1 MTIFFITVSKRDVF
15 DEGIFGVVRGVV
27 IELVL
32 VGCSAENVPI
42 SDGDDSDDVSGSDGS
57 GIYVGGTVAGSDG
70 SGSDVGGAVAGS
82 DGSGSDVGG
91 AGFGNGDDVDAT
103 ISVIADAILG
113 NTISSKAILGNKI
126 PAVSSLLELGDRASW
141 TFLMWRSRFDFFKNV
156 LLQMLQVLLSRA
168 AFLLLFT
175 TLHDFKCFVMLYLYF
190 DEIVQFSVG
199 HV

>member
-1 MTIFFITVSKRDVF
+1 MAIFFITVSKRDVF

-57 GIYVGGTVAGSDG
+57 GIDVGGTVAGSDG
-70 SGSDVGGAVAGS
+70 SGSDVGA
-82 DGSGSDVGG
+82 

-113 NTISSKAILGNKI
+113 NTLSSKAILGNKI
-126 PAVSSLLELGDRASW
+126 SAVSSLMPISQL
-141 TFLMWRSRFDFFKNV
+141 
-156 LLQMLQVLLSRA
+156 
-168 AFLLLFT
+168 
-175 TLHDFKCFVMLYLYF
+175 
-190 DEIVQFSVG
+190 
-199 HV
+199 